1 MLIVSSKSSLTRKC
15 YHCSASAVINISL
28 LLKIPVVIWLLWWCY
43 CNTSPAF
50 LRLETSKN
58 FSNITARG
66 THIDIYTT
74 IFTGWLK
81 GKWKNLEQ
89 IRQHTIQSLF
99 VNFEKLFV
107 FIKSKLMIYK
117 NNRIL
122 LSVLSMCWV
131 FQFICGI
138 IKEAT
143 WFFQNLFQLYRL
155 YFLNIIKVADCLC
168 WLTSGLEWPSIS
180 FEPIWD
186 KYKCYSLK

>member
-1 MLIVSSKSSLTRKC
+1 
-15 YHCSASAVINISL
+15 
-28 LLKIPVVIWLLWWCY
+28 
-43 CNTSPAF
+43 
-50 LRLETSKN
+50 
-58 FSNITARG
+58 
-66 THIDIYTT
+66 
-74 IFTGWLK
+74 
-81 GKWKNLEQ
+81 
-89 IRQHTIQSLF
+89 
-99 VNFEKLFV
+99 
-107 FIKSKLMIYK
+107 MIYE

-180 FEPIWD
+180 SELMWD
-186 KYKCYSLK
+186 KYKCYTCLKQNFTLTIDNISLNYWRITRPGVDKVKSKGWLKYSTPLLKWQSGKNFDPRTGILHIVRDP